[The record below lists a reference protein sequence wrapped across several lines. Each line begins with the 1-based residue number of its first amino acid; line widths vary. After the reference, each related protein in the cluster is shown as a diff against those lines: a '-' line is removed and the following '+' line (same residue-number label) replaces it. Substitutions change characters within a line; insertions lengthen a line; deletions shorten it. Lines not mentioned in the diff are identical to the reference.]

1 MRLADLA
8 FVNIPASPEGTTLR
22 GPHRLLRDL
31 LCMGLMVEERPSAAE
46 RVEARLGRELA
57 GIVRASVMGPG
68 PAHGL
73 RRPRR
78 AA

>member
-8 FVNIPASPEGTTLR
+8 FLNVPAVPDGSPLR
-22 GPHRLLRDL
+22 GTGRLVRDL
-31 LCMGLMVEERPSAAE
+31 LCVGLMVEERPPAAE

-57 GIVRASVMGPG
+57 DIVHAAIVGPG
-68 PAHGL
+68 PVHGL
-73 RRPRR
+73 RSHR

>member
-8 FVNIPASPEGTTLR
+8 FVNIPAGPAGSPLR
-22 GPHRLLRDL
+22 GTGRLVRDL
-31 LCMGLMVEERPSAAE
+31 VCVGLMVDERPSAAE

-57 GIVRASVMGPG
+57 GIVRAAIVGPG
-68 PAHGL
+68 PVHGL
-73 RRPRR
+73 RSHR